1 MAIEIVRL
9 TPSNIALLNCVGEDV
24 FDDDIVPAQAAAYAA
39 APGHMMLIAL
49 DGDLVVGQIAGMIH
63 YGINHPP
70 ELYID
75 NLGVEPSHQRRGIA
89 KSLLE
94 QLVELGRSQGCTQAW
109 VLTET
114 DNEPAR
120 GLYATRGETSLPA
133 MYIMDL

>member
-9 TPSNIALLNCVGEDV
+9 TPSNIDLLQSVGEDV
-24 FDDDIVPAQAAAYAA
+24 FDDDIVPTQAAAYAA

-49 DGDLVVGQIAGMIH
+49 DEDLVVGQISGMIH

-89 KSLLE
+89 RSLLDR
-94 QLVELGRSQGCTQAW
+94 LVEFGRGQGCKQAW

>member
-1 MAIEIVRL
+1 MTIEIVRL
-9 TPSNIALLNCVGEDV
+9 IPSNIDLLNRVGEDV
-24 FDDDIVPAQAAAYAA
+24 FDDDIDPAQAAAYAA
-39 APGHMMLIAL
+39 APGHLMLLAI

-63 YGINHPP
+63 HGIDRPP

-89 KSLLE
+89 RSLLE
-94 QLVELGRSQGCTQAW
+94 QLVKLGRTEGCTEAW

-120 GLYATRGETSLPA
+120 ALYATRGEASTSA
-133 MYIMDL
+133 MYIMEL